1 VTSIKTKPEA
11 ANKAPAFEFFIQR
24 EFDAPRERVWKAWT
38 EAERLGK
45 WWGPKGFDIVSVKL
59 DLRPGGTFHYG
70 LKSPEGL
77 EMWGKFIFR
86 EIVPQERLVFVVSF
100 ADAEGALA
108 RHPMS
113 PDWPLTTLSTV
124 TFTDAG
130 AGKTRVTVRWV
141 PYEATEA
148 ERKTFEAGKDSMRQ
162 GWTGTFDRLDSYLA
176 NT

>member
-1 VTSIKTKPEA
+1 MA
-11 ANKAPAFEFFIQR
+11 AYE
-24 EFDAPRERVWKAWT
+24 
-38 EAERLGK
+38 
-45 WWGPKGFDIVSVKL
+45 
-59 DLRPGGTFHYG
+59 
-70 LKSPEGL
+70 
-77 EMWGKFIFR
+77 
-86 EIVPQERLVFVVSF
+86 
-100 ADAEGALA
+100 
-108 RHPMS
+108 
-113 PDWPLTTLSTV
+113 LSTV